1 MRAYGIQKTVNVNK
15 NVTSL
20 LTVVKIQGRQEWKL
34 FYSKGQLLQV
44 IVNKFL

>member
-1 MRAYGIQKTVNVNK
+1 MRACGIQKTVNVNK
-15 NVTSL
+15 KVTSQ
-20 LTVVKIQGRQEWKL
+20 LTIVKIQGRKEWKL